1 MQTRKVLTP
10 RTLPNAAR
18 QAALAEKAELAANLA
33 SCVTN
38 PVWHLEVPTFQS
50 HLHLTL
56 RYHVHGID
64 DAERTTAHCSEQRY
78 ASHTPKN
85 KFEIEVTG
93 DMRAVVGFADRHGEY
108 SVRNHPHDHHVC
120 TDGTII
126 VLLLSG
132 FADTVLGNF
141 KSIPEIAQG
150 LVIAGVDVELLA
162 GHFQFDCVAFAAH
175 RCAEID
181 MNYVVAFGA
190 PADVVRVTEG
200 IYLQCADVR
209 R

>member
-1 MQTRKVLTP
+1 M
-10 RTLPNAAR
+10 
-18 QAALAEKAELAANLA
+18 AEKAELAADLA

-50 HLHLTL
+50 HLHLAL

-64 DAERTTAHCSEQRY
+64 HAERTAAQCSEQRY

-85 KFEIEVTG
+85 EFEVEVTG
-93 DMRAVVGFADRHGEY
+93 DVGAVVGFADRHGEY
-108 SVRNHPHDHHVC
+108 SIRYHPHDHHVC
-120 TDGTII
+120 TDRAII

-132 FADTVLGNF
+132 FADAVLGNF

-162 GHFQFDCVAFAAH
+162 GHFQFDSVAFAAH
-175 RCAEID
+175 RCTEID
-181 MNYVVAFGA
+181 VDNVVALGA

-200 IYLQCADVR
+200 VDLQRADVR
-209 R
+209 G